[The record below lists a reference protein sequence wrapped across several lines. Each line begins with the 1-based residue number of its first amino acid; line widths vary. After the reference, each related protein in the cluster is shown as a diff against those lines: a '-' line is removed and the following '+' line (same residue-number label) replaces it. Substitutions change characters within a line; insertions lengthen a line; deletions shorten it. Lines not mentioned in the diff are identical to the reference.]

1 MRFRGLGVA
10 LAALASVALVG
21 SAGAQAASPSGLVPI
36 ANRSYIGINPL
47 GVPFDIFTV
56 EAETGVAQGITLGG
70 AGSYIDVDHDRYQSL
85 DFKFRYYPGEV
96 VLRGFSLGGTV
107 GYLSYSSPACCG
119 SPTDPNARRS
129 VTSPT
134 VGILTDYNW
143 MLGLDRRFIVGTG
156 LGAKRVLASAADRDG
171 AGLDR
176 AYITARFTVG
186 LAF

>member
-1 MRFRGLGVA
+1 MRFRGLVVGLAGFASLAVA
-10 LAALASVALVG
+10 GMAH
-21 SAGAQAASPSGLVPI
+21 AQAASQSGLVPI
-36 ANRSYIGINPL
+36 PNRSYIGINPL

-70 AGSYIDVDHDRYQSL
+70 AGSYIDVDHDRYESI

-107 GYLSYSSPACCG
+107 GYLNYSSTDCCG
-119 SPTDPNARRS
+119 NPTDPNARRT

-134 VGILTDYNW
+134 VGIITDYNW
-143 MLGLDRRFIVGTG
+143 MLGMDHRFIVGTG
-156 LGAKRVLASAADRDG
+156 LGAKRVLASAADRDR

-176 AYITARFTVG
+176 AFITARFTIG